1 METILTT
8 EQRKLLLARHRN
20 ERDKRVADR
29 IKAVLLR
36 DEGMSYRAIARVLF
50 LTDEGA
56 RQQVEDFLKK
66 NGKLEP
72 ENGGSEARLSDEQ
85 TKRLEAHLEEKLYV
99 RTRDIID
106 PMQKSECK
114 GSAKPRLRHTCDQ
127 KPEAMLTM
135 PATRAN
141 LAA

>member
-36 DEGMSYRAIARVLF
+36 DEGMSYREIARVLF

-99 RTRDIID
+99 RTRDIVEYVQETFGIVCSIGAEVD
-106 PMQKSECK
+106 
-114 GSAKPRLRHTCDQ
+114 GS
-127 KPEAMLTM
+127 
-135 PATRAN
+135 
-141 LAA
+141 